1 MTQSQRTAESLG
13 KPIYQQ
19 QSSRSNLI
27 AGIILSLLMVGGAA
41 GLIWY
46 AAREVWR
53 TRGQLPWWVERG
65 FSWGAV
71 GISGAIALALL
82 IGGVCLFIWSRSM
95 FSFRLYVCGDGFYFS
110 KSGKVTVFAF
120 DEIAKVE
127 ETIIH
132 ERLPIVK
139 GAARHLM
146 PAKTS
151 RSYRVRRSDG
161 EQFVFNANVIPRT
174 SLLAGPLATAAKE
187 RNIPWTT
194 QEKTA

>member
-1 MTQSQRTAESLG
+1 MSQSQRTPESLG
-13 KPIYQQ
+13 RPVYEQ
-19 QSSRSNLI
+19 QSSRANLI
-27 AGIILSLLMVGGAA
+27 AGIILSLLMICGAA
-41 GLIWY
+41 GLIWH

-53 TRGQLPWWVERG
+53 ARGQLPWWVERG

-71 GISGAIALALL
+71 GIIAAIALALL
-82 IGGVCLFIWSRSM
+82 VGGVWLFVWSRSM

-110 KSGKVTVFAF
+110 KSGQVTVFAF

-139 GAARHLM
+139 GAARHLL
-146 PAKTS
+146 PTKTT
-151 RSYRVRRSDG
+151 RSYCVRRSDG
-161 EQFVFNANVIPRT
+161 EQFVFNANTIPRT

-194 QEKTA
+194 KEKTA